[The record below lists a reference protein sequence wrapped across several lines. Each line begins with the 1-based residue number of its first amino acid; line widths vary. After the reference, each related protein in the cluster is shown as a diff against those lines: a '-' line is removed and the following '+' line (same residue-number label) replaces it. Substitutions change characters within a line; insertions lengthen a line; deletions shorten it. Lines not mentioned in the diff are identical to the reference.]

1 MLDLASAATIKWKSR
16 AGHTIVSQFQGLYQ
30 DEPELCA
37 SQSKKSFLVNG
48 DRDKTAKMA
57 GTTSV
62 YLEQYL
68 DSLENLPSE
77 LKKNFNRMHDL
88 DTKNKDI
95 LVDIDTASDDYLRK
109 VRDLSPTKRKAEM
122 EKIQVWAIAAL
133 CVWFY
138 LICVHKRMY
147 RLTTTSQA
155 KLFPIK
161 YLKIYLEFKE
171 CWMFHVN
178 FMNALRYFQVNV
190 FFKVAHHDLI
200 LQRMFKKAKEI
211 SDDKVNIA
219 VHTYELVD
227 KHIRKLD
234 SDLAKFESEMKVSGC
249 RDTLHLPPTQWPPTF
264 LISSQKRTGAAAH
277 LSSPCTVS
285 CSRASARVAGL
296 QISD

>member
-1 MLDLASAATIKWKSR
+1 
-16 AGHTIVSQFQGLYQ
+16 
-30 DEPELCA
+30 
-37 SQSKKSFLVNG
+37 
-48 DRDKTAKMA
+48 MA

-178 FMNALRYFQVNV
+178 FMNALKIFSSKCFLQSNSPWSDIAENV
-190 FFKVAHHDLI
+190 QEGEGDLWW
-200 LQRMFKKAKEI
+200 QGQHR
-211 SDDKVNIA
+211 
-219 VHTYELVD
+219 
-227 KHIRKLD
+227 
-234 SDLAKFESEMKVSGC
+234 G
-249 RDTLHLPPTQWPPTF
+249 
-264 LISSQKRTGAAAH
+264 AH
-277 LSSPCTVS
+277 L
-285 CSRASARVAGL
+285 RAGGQTHQETRFRSGQVWIRDEGERLQGHASFASNSVATNFSYLVTKEDGGSGAFIISLHRVL
-296 QISD
+296 QPSQHPGGRFANQWLNVLYWGSI